1 MSKQEEVKMQCKA
14 SMDMA
19 YHANW
24 QLPLKLSEIAWSRYD
39 LVSLD
44 IFDTLLHRAL
54 ISPKSLFLE
63 IGRKAIS
70 LGLLDE
76 CMSPADFAQLRMD
89 LEHEA
94 RRLSTGKSTEVTL
107 SQIWAQA
114 PATMPITELM
124 TLELEV
130 EYAHS
135 FVNPYS
141 RVLIKKLQE
150 DNIRVCLTSDTYFPR
165 DFINRLL
172 AKGHIDI
179 SGIDLFLSCEEDANK
194 STGTL
199 FNKLLAVEGI
209 IPERILHIGD
219 DLTADYLQAKKNGL
233 MACHLEH
240 IHLPMAI
247 GHNEMLLGMENIQ
260 DPLHSIRCIGH
271 FVHPLKNDPVAF
283 FRYFGASV
291 LGPGLCAFALWAVK
305 DAIAKGVSM
314 ICPIMREGAI
324 LAPLLEKAAFQLGA
338 NLEIKPFYIS
348 RRAAFL
354 PAMRELD
361 EHSLRQYY
369 SRRQFSLAAL
379 IDELALP
386 EVPQALQEHLPQ
398 MLNDIPCQ
406 KELKEYLFS
415 IPVQEAA
422 RRASKEARIRL
433 REYASSFWYGHQKV
447 AMMDLGPGGNSLAW
461 LADSLGELANRITI
475 NYLFYSIPEL
485 AKHRR
490 HGHQYAVFMPHTPE
504 SVPLLR
510 LFNRS
515 PEPIEI
521 LLTGRHQTTLGY
533 QRLDDGTVAPLLG
546 RAFYDPQQELLL
558 EEFSKGIELAWRH
571 FSHACQYVEY
581 EWLTGP
587 EVRAV
592 ELRYIQRLLELP
604 TSQEAT
610 FLGDLLFDDNA
621 GSDSYGRICAASD
634 EELLRLIGP
643 EDFLRQARQQWGYQS
658 RGVRWPQG
666 VVTRYHSDILAAQ
679 RRALFNDVE
688 HKLLCVTLLEQIK
701 HAGHRRATLYGGGKL
716 GHEMLQEAMA
726 RGIEIDFVVDSNVA
740 LHGLRVLDREIV
752 PLARAARDG
761 CGQYLV
767 ASAAFSVA
775 IVEVVI
781 SYYQEQ
787 NLPCPAIYAIK
798 GGRP

>member
-1 MSKQEEVKMQCKA
+1 MNKKEQVEIRCKA
-14 SMDMA
+14 GTDMA
-19 YHANW
+19 CKANW
-24 QLPLKLSEIAWSRYD
+24 QLPPKLSEIAWNSYD
-39 LVSLD
+39 LVSFD
-44 IFDTLLHRAL
+44 IFDTLLHRSL

-63 IGRKAIS
+63 FGRKAIS
-70 LGLLDE
+70 LKLLDE
-76 CMSPADFAQLRMD
+76 CMSPADFAQIRMD

-94 RRLSTGKSTEVTL
+94 RRLSKGKSTEVTL

-114 PATMPITELM
+114 PGTLPVTALM

-141 RVLIKKLQE
+141 GALIKKLQ
-150 DNIRVCLTSDTYFPR
+150 DNNIRVCLTSDTYFPR
-165 DFINRLL
+165 DFIKRLL
-172 AKGHIDI
+172 AKAHIDI

-199 FNKLLAVEGI
+199 FHKLLTVTEKM
-209 IPERILHIGD
+209 PERILHIGD
-219 DLTADYLQAKKNGL
+219 DLTADYIQAKKNGL
-233 MACHLEH
+233 MTCHLEH
-240 IHLPMAI
+240 IHLPTVI
-247 GHNEMLLGMENIQ
+247 GQNEMLLGMESIQ
-260 DPLHSIRCIGH
+260 DPLHSIRRLGH
-271 FVHPLKNDPVAF
+271 FVHPLKNEPAAF

-305 DAIAKGVSM
+305 GAIAKGVSM

-324 LAPLLEKAAFQLGA
+324 LAPLLEKATSLLGA

-361 EHSLRQYY
+361 ENSLRQYY

-386 EVPQALQEHLPQ
+386 EVPQALQEHLPK

-406 KELKEYLFS
+406 KVLKEYLFS
-415 IPVQEAA
+415 VSVQEAA
-422 RRASKEARIRL
+422 RRASKEARICL
-433 REYASSFWYGHQKV
+433 RDYASSFWHGHQKV

-461 LADSLGELANRITI
+461 LADSLGELANKITI

-485 AKHRR
+485 AKHRC
-490 HGHQYAVFMPHTPE
+490 HGHQYAVFMSHTPE
-504 SVPLLR
+504 SVPWLR

-515 PEPIEI
+515 PEPVEI

-533 QRLDDGTVAPLLG
+533 QRLKDGTVAPLLG
-546 RAFYDPQQELLL
+546 RAFYDSQQELLL
-558 EEFSKGIELAWRH
+558 EEFSKGVDLAWRH
-571 FSHACQYVEY
+571 FSHACQYVEND
-581 EWLTGP
+581 WFTGP

-592 ELRYIQRLLELP
+592 ELRHIQRLLELP

-610 FLGDLLFDDNA
+610 YLGDLLFDDNA
-621 GSDSYGRICAASD
+621 GSDSYGRICAESD

-643 EDFLRQARQQWGYQS
+643 EDFLSQARQQWGYQS

-679 RRALFNDVE
+679 RRVLFNDVE
-688 HKLLCVTLLEQIK
+688 HKLLCVTLLEQLK
-701 HAGHRRATLYGGGKL
+701 HAGYRRATLYGGGKL

-726 RGIEIDFVVDSNVA
+726 RGIDIDFVVDSNVT

-775 IVEVVI
+775 IVEGIVR
-781 SYYQEQ
+781 YYQEQ
-787 NLPCPAIYAIK
+787 NLQCPAIYAIK

>member
-1 MSKQEEVKMQCKA
+1 MSRQEQVKIRCKVG
-14 SMDMA
+14 MDMTCQE
-19 YHANW
+19 NW
-24 QLPLKLSEIAWSRYD
+24 KLPSKLSEIAWHSYA
-39 LVSLD
+39 LVSFD

-54 ISPKSLFLE
+54 INPKSLFIEL
-63 IGRKAIS
+63 GRKAIS

-76 CMSPADFAQLRMD
+76 SISPADFAQLRID

-94 RRLSTGKSTEVTL
+94 RRLSVGKSTEVTL
-107 SQIWAQA
+107 SQIWEQA
-114 PATMPITELM
+114 PVTLPIIELM
-124 TLELEV
+124 ALELDV
-130 EYAHS
+130 EYAYS
-135 FVNPYS
+135 FANPYS
-141 RVLIKKLQE
+141 STLIKQLQE
-150 DNIRVCLTSDTYFPR
+150 NNIRFCLTSDTYFPR
-165 DFINRLL
+165 DFIERLL
-172 AKGHIDI
+172 AKARIDI

-194 STGTL
+194 GTGTL
-199 FNKLLAVEGI
+199 FQKLLEVTGKM
-209 IPERILHIGD
+209 PERILHVGD
-219 DLTADYLQAKKNGL
+219 DLTADHLQAKRTGL
-233 MACHLEH
+233 ISCYLEH
-240 IHLPMAI
+240 IHLPTVI
-247 GHNEMLLGMENIQ
+247 GQHEMLLGMDCLQ
-260 DPLHSIRCIGH
+260 DPLHSIRRLGH
-271 FVHPLKNDPVAF
+271 FVHPLKDEPAAF

-305 DAIAKGVSM
+305 DAIAKGINL

-324 LAPLLEKAAFQLGA
+324 LAPLLENAISLLDA
-338 NLEIKPFYIS
+338 NIKVKPFYIS

-354 PAMRELD
+354 PAMRELN
-361 EHSLRQYY
+361 EPALRQYC

-386 EVPQALQEHLPQ
+386 EVPLALQEHLPK

-406 KELKEYLFS
+406 EVLKEYLFS
-415 IPVQEAA
+415 VSVQEAA
-422 RRASKEARIRL
+422 RKASKEARTCL
-433 REYASSFWYGHQKV
+433 RDYTSSLWHGHQKV

-461 LADSLGELANRITI
+461 LADSLGELADRITL
-475 NYLFYSIPEL
+475 NYLLYSVPEL

-490 HGHQYAVFMPHTPE
+490 HGHRYAVFMPHTSE
-504 SVPLLR
+504 SLPLLR

-533 QRLDDGTVAPLLG
+533 QRLQDGTVSPLLG

-558 EEFSKGIELAWRH
+558 EEFSKGVDLAWQH
-571 FSHACQYVEY
+571 FSHACQYVDND
-581 EWLTGP
+581 WFTGE
-587 EVRAV
+587 EVRIV
-592 ELRYIQRLLELP
+592 ELKHIQRLLELP
-604 TSQEAT
+604 TKQEAKY
-610 FLGDLLFDDNA
+610 LGDLLFDDNA
-621 GSDSYGRICAASD
+621 GSDSYGRICAEYD
-634 EELLRLIGP
+634 EELLRLIGA

-666 VVTRYHSDILAAQ
+666 VVTRHHPDTLAAQ
-679 RRALFNDVE
+679 RRVLFNDVE

-701 HAGHRRATLYGGGKL
+701 LAGHRRATLYGGGKL

-775 IVEVVI
+775 IVEGIVR
-781 SYYQEQ
+781 YYQEQ

-798 GGRP
+798 GVRP

>member
-1 MSKQEEVKMQCKA
+1 MNKQEQTELRCEA
-14 SMDMA
+14 GTDMD
-19 YHANW
+19 YQANW
-24 QLPLKLSEIAWSRYD
+24 QLPSKLSEIAWNSYD
-39 LVSLD
+39 LVSFD
-44 IFDTLLHRAL
+44 IFDTVLHRAL

-63 IGRKAIS
+63 LGRKAIA

-76 CMSPADFAQLRMD
+76 CMSPADFAQLRVD

-107 SQIWAQA
+107 SQIWEQA
-114 PATMPITELM
+114 PATLPVTALM
-124 TLELEV
+124 ALELDV

-135 FVNPYS
+135 FANPYS
-141 RVLIKKLQE
+141 RTLIKQLQ
-150 DNIRVCLTSDTYFPR
+150 DSNIRFCLTSDTYFPR
-165 DFINRLL
+165 DFIERLL
-172 AKGHIDI
+172 AKARIDI

-199 FNKLLAVEGI
+199 FQRLLAVTGKM
-209 IPERILHIGD
+209 PERILHIGD
-219 DLTADYLQAKKNGL
+219 DLTADHLQAKKNGL
-233 MACHLEH
+233 MTCYLEH
-240 IHLPMAI
+240 IHLPTVI
-247 GHNEMLLGMENIQ
+247 GQHEMLLGMDGIQ
-260 DPLHSIRCIGH
+260 DPLHSIRRLGH
-271 FVHPLKNDPVAF
+271 FVHPLQNQPAAF

-305 DAIAKGVSM
+305 DAIAKGVSL

-324 LAPLLEKAAFQLGA
+324 LAPLLKKANFLLGA
-338 NLEIKPFYIS
+338 NLEIKPFYVS

-361 EHSLRQYY
+361 EHALRQYC

-379 IDELALP
+379 IDELELP

-406 KELKEYLFS
+406 EVLKEYLFS
-415 IPVQEAA
+415 VPVQEAA

-433 REYASSFWYGHQKV
+433 KDYTSSLWHGHQKV

-461 LADSLGELANRITI
+461 LADSLDELADRIAL
-475 NYLFYSIPEL
+475 NYLFYSVPEL

-490 HGHQYAVFMPHTPE
+490 HGHQYAVFMSHTPE
-504 SVPLLR
+504 SLPLLR

-515 PEPIEI
+515 PEPVEI

-533 QRLDDGTVAPLLG
+533 QRLKDGTVVPLLG

-558 EEFSKGIELAWRH
+558 EEFSNGVDLAWRH
-571 FSHACQYVEY
+571 FSHACQYVEND
-581 EWLTGP
+581 WFTGP

-592 ELRYIQRLLELP
+592 ELRHIQRLLELP

-610 FLGDLLFDDNA
+610 CLGDLLFDDNA
-621 GSDSYGRICAASD
+621 GSDSYGRICAESD
-634 EELLRLIGP
+634 EELLRLIGS

-666 VVTRYHSDILAAQ
+666 VVTRHHPDILAAQ

-688 HKLLCVTLLEQIK
+688 HKLLCVTLLEQLK

-775 IVEVVI
+775 IVEGIVR
-781 SYYQEQ
+781 YYQEQ